1 MAYTIDVH
9 FSPEEVRSQMRA
21 DALKGLQGEQ
31 KSIPPVWFYDE
42 RGSRLFEAI
51 TQLPEYYPTRAER
64 ALLEAHATS
73 IAELSKADPLV
84 ELGAGA
90 CEKTRVLLAA
100 LQETGMLSRYV
111 PFDVSDE
118 VLRSAVTTL
127 SEEFDSLDIHV
138 VIGDFHH
145 HLAEIP
151 AEGRRMVAFL
161 GGTIGNLNP
170 TQRARFLF
178 DLNCTM
184 SSNDSLLIG
193 TDLVKDRGRLVAAYD
208 DASGVTAD
216 FNRNVLH
223 VLNEQLGGDFDPD
236 LFRHVALWNEDE
248 QWIEMRLRA
257 DEASEVSLKEAGIT
271 VQFDRDEDLLTEISA
286 KFTPERVEAELS
298 EAGFVVEGM
307 WGAEDGEFLLTLAHP
322 FCCAP

>member
-9 FSPEEVRSQMRA
+9 LSPEEARSHMLA
-21 DALKGLQGEQ
+21 DALKGLLGEE

-42 RGSRLFEAI
+42 RGSRLFEEI

-64 ALLEAHATS
+64 ALLEAHAGS
-73 IAELSKADPLV
+73 VADLARADTLV

-90 CEKTRVLLAA
+90 CEKTRVLLSA
-100 LQETGMLSRYV
+100 LQATGALARYV

-118 VLRSAVTTL
+118 FLRGAATTL
-127 SEEFDSLDIHV
+127 SEEFPSLDIHL

-151 AEGRRMVAFL
+151 SEGRRLIAFL
-161 GGTIGNLNP
+161 GGTIGNLDP

-178 DLNCTM
+178 DLNCSM
-184 SSNDSLLIG
+184 SSTDSLLIG
-193 TDLVKDRGRLVAAYD
+193 TDLVKDPARLVAAYD
-208 DASGVTAD
+208 DAAGVTAD

-223 VLNEQLGGDFDPD
+223 VLNEQLGGDFDPE
-236 LFRHVALWNEDE
+236 LFRHVALWNESE

-257 DEASEVSLKEAGIT
+257 TASNEVSLNEAGIT
-271 VQFDRDEDLLTEISA
+271 VHFDQGEDILTEISS
-286 KFTPERVEAELS
+286 KFTPERIEGELVD
-298 EAGFVVEGM
+298 AGFVVDGM
-307 WGAEDGEFLLTLAHP
+307 WGADDGEFLLTLAHP
-322 FCCAP
+322 IC

>member
-1 MAYTIDVH
+1 MRYTIDVH
-9 FSPEEVRSQMRA
+9 LSPDDVQRQMCA
-21 DALKGLQGEQ
+21 DAVRGLMAPE

-42 RGSRLFEAI
+42 RGSRLFEEI

-64 ALLEAHATS
+64 ALLERHAPT
-73 IAELSKADPLV
+73 IAEQAKADTLV

-90 CEKTRVLLAA
+90 CDKTRVLLTA
-100 LQETGMLSRYV
+100 LDQAGTLTRYV

-118 VLRSAVTTL
+118 FLRSAASTL
-127 SEEFDSLDIHV
+127 AEEFTALDIHL

-161 GGTIGNLNP
+161 GGTIGNLDP
-170 TQRARFLF
+170 AQRKRFLF

-184 SSNDSLLIG
+184 SSGDSLLLG
-193 TDLVKDRGRLVAAYD
+193 TDLVKDRNRLVAAYD
-208 DASGVTAD
+208 DEAGVTAD
-216 FNRNVLH
+216 FNRNVLR
-223 VLNEQLGGDFDPD
+223 VLNEQLGGDFDPAQ
-236 LFRHVALWNEDE
+236 FRHVAVWNEDE

-257 DEASEVSLKEAGIT
+257 ERPTEVSLKAADIT
-271 VQFDRDEDLLTEISA
+271 VRFDQGEDLLTEISA
-286 KFTPERVEAELS
+286 KFTPARIEHELS
-298 EAGFVVEGM
+298 DAGFVVDGM

-322 FCCAP
+322 YC

>member
-9 FSPEEVRSQMRA
+9 LSPDEVRRQMRS
-21 DALKGLQGEQ
+21 DALAGLQAQE

-42 RGSRLFEAI
+42 RGSTLFEEI

-64 ALLEAHATS
+64 ALLEAHASS
-73 IAELSKADPLV
+73 IAEMSKADTLV

-90 CEKTRVLLAA
+90 CDKTRVLLTA
-100 LQETGMLSRYV
+100 LQEAGTLARYV

-118 VLRSAVTTL
+118 FLRNSATTL
-127 SEEFDSLDIHV
+127 SEEYDTLDIHL
-138 VIGDFHH
+138 VIGDFHQ
-145 HLAEIP
+145 HLSEIP
-151 AEGRRMVAFL
+151 TEGRRMIAFL

-170 TQRARFLF
+170 AQRARFLF

-184 SSNDSLLIG
+184 SSDDSLLLG
-193 TDLVKDRGRLVAAYD
+193 TDLVKDRRRLVAAYD
-208 DASGVTAD
+208 DAAGVTAD

-223 VLNEQLGGDFDPD
+223 VLNEQLGGDFDPAQ
-236 LFRHVALWNEDE
+236 FEHVALWNEDE

-257 DEASEVSLKEAGIT
+257 QRSTEVSLTGAGIT
-271 VQFDRDEDLLTEISA
+271 VRFDEGEDLLTEISS
-286 KFTPERVEAELS
+286 KFTPDRVEQELS

-307 WGAEDGEFLLTLAHP
+307 WGADEGEFLLSLAHP
-322 FCCAP
+322 YC

>member
-9 FSPEEVRSQMRA
+9 LSPEEVRSQMLA
-21 DALKGLQGEQ
+21 DALKGLQGEE

-42 RGSRLFEAI
+42 RGSRLFEEI
-51 TQLPEYYPTRAER
+51 TQLPEYYPTRTER
-64 ALLEAHATS
+64 ALLEAHADA
-73 IAELSKADPLV
+73 IAGLSKADTLV

-100 LQETGMLSRYV
+100 LQEAGSLSSYV

-118 VLRSAVTTL
+118 FLRSAATTL
-127 SEEFDSLDIHV
+127 SEEFDSIDIHL
-138 VIGDFHH
+138 VIGDFHQ

-151 AEGRRMVAFL
+151 SEGRRMIAFL

-170 TQRARFLF
+170 AQRARFLF

-184 SSNDSLLIG
+184 SSDDSLLLG
-193 TDLVKDRGRLVAAYD
+193 TDLVKDRRRLVAAYD
-208 DASGVTAD
+208 DAAGVTAD

-223 VLNEQLGGDFDPD
+223 VLNDQLGGNFDPE
-236 LFRHVALWNEDE
+236 LFHHVALWNEDE

-257 DEASEVSLKEAGIT
+257 DKASVVTLTGADIT
-271 VQFDRDEDLLTEISA
+271 VQFDEGEDMLTEISA
-286 KFTPERVEAELS
+286 KFTPERVERELS
-298 EAGFVVEGM
+298 QASFVVEEM

-322 FCCAP
+322 IC